1 MTTRHYIL
9 LLVGLIAALDL
20 MAQSTAFPYPNLPD
34 TLQDSRERLVFLMDN
49 YWQDYAFEDTTQ
61 TNILIGEQGFVDY
74 INLFQYADS
83 AMCAHSAAIFA
94 DSISHSKA
102 RTKRF
107 EAWMD
112 HYLGNHDSPL
122 RNDVTYAHLIRA
134 FPQTPQRTFLLRQI
148 TKNQPGE
155 VATDFD
161 FTDNQGVIQ
170 HIHDIRSQL
179 ILLVF
184 YDPDCDH
191 CAEMLPKIKANQDLQ
206 NNAFRLKT
214 VYIDTSQ
221 NPEAMDAFYLPSLPA
236 LYLLDLHKKVL
247 VKDGSLEKVVECLHL
262 ILN

>member
-1 MTTRHYIL
+1 M
-9 LLVGLIAALDL
+9 
-20 MAQSTAFPYPNLPD
+20 
-34 TLQDSRERLVFLMDN
+34 
-49 YWQDYAFEDTTQ
+49 
-61 TNILIGEQGFVDY
+61 
-74 INLFQYADS
+74 
-83 AMCAHSAAIFA
+83 
-94 DSISHSKA
+94 
-102 RTKRF
+102 
-107 EAWMD
+107 
-112 HYLGNHDSPL
+112 
-122 RNDVTYAHLIRA
+122 
-134 FPQTPQRTFLLRQI
+134 
-148 TKNQPGE
+148 
-155 VATDFD
+155 
-161 FTDNQGVIQ
+161 
-170 HIHDIRSQL
+170 